1 MIYNIYLN
9 IFIRVLIL
17 NVYNL
22 IGPIGSGK
30 SEAQK
35 ILEGF
40 NHKCFCA
47 DSFVRNLYKKERV
60 ISDIKKIFPKII
72 ENNKINTHLLRELIF
87 NDISKMKKIERYIQ
101 PLVFDEFGKIIEKN
115 KKNEKIFFVIPIIEN
130 NKFIN
135 MHKTIYINADKII
148 RKKRLEKRNKYNL
161 KIINRIV
168 EYQSSID
175 KYKFSSDYYIDNNTT
190 LSNLKKNI
198 NEILLSL

>member
-1 MIYNIYLN
+1 MA
-9 IFIRVLIL
+9 IL
-17 NVYNL
+17 VVVQL
-22 IGPIGSGK
+22 LK
-30 SEAQK
+30 
-35 ILEGF
+35 
-40 NHKCFCA
+40 
-47 DSFVRNLYKKERV
+47 KKEKV

-72 ENNKINTHLLRELIF
+72 ENNKINIHLLRELIF

-101 PLVFDEFGKIIEKN
+101 PLVFEEFGKIIEKN
-115 KKNEKIFFVIPIIEN
+115 QKNEKIFFVIPIIEN

-135 MHKTIYINADKII
+135 MHKTIYINADKVI

-175 KYKFSSDYYIDNNTT
+175 KYKSCSDYYIDNNTT

-198 NEILLSL
+198 NEILVSL